1 MQITIKELEPTKV
14 EMTVTI
20 PSSRVEERME
30 TKLRELGAKAHVKG
44 FRPGKVP
51 AGLLKGMLGE
61 RALGETLSALLNE
74 TYPRALSSERLQPL
88 DQGNIEKMDHEPGGD
103 FTYVAIVEV
112 APRVQVKDYTGLEV
126 KRPRREVTDE
136 DLDKALEQ
144 LRKQYANWAPLE
156 NEGAAPGDQLV
167 CDIQETN
174 EQGVD
179 LPNRLYRNIRVEL
192 GRNQYG
198 PDFDVKMQGALSG
211 ESRSFDIVNPEDDPD
226 PATAGKTEFYRVL
239 VHELKR
245 PQLAE
250 LDDDFAKEV
259 PPGFDTLEELKVR
272 VRQDLVLQLE
282 RSLETAVNNRL
293 IAAVMA
299 NNPVQVP
306 EKMIH
311 QQLDSFIEQARKG
324 TDNPIDDEIVR
335 HSYHEEVERNLGW
348 SLVSQA
354 IIQVEK
360 LEVSEQDLEEEIARY
375 AASIGQEPK
384 AARLQLKRASALER
398 MAIELQERKLL
409 GFLRG
414 SATLSDETE
423 AEGSE
428 DSAS

>member
-1 MQITIKELEPTKV
+1 VQITIQELEPTKV

-20 PSSRVEERME
+20 PSSQVEERME
-30 TKLRELGAKAHVKG
+30 KKLRELGAKAHVKG

-61 RALGETLSALLNE
+61 RALSETLSALLNE

-88 DQGNIEKMDHEPGGD
+88 DQGIIEKMDHEPGGD
-103 FTYVAIVEV
+103 FTYVAVVEV

-126 KRPRREVTDE
+126 KRPRREVTAE

-167 CDIQETN
+167 CDIQETD
-174 EQGVD
+174 EEGVD

-226 PATAGKTEFYRVL
+226 PATAGKTEYYRVL

-259 PPGFDTLEELKVR
+259 PPGFDTLEELKDR
-272 VRQDLVLQLE
+272 VRQDLALQLE

-311 QQLDSFIEQARKG
+311 QQLDSIIEQARKG

-335 HSYHEEVERNLGW
+335 RSYHDEVERNLGW

-354 IIQVEK
+354 IIQAEK
-360 LEVSEQDLEEEIARY
+360 LEVSEQDLEEEIVRY
-375 AASIGQEPK
+375 AASTGQEPK